1 MVRKSYTAQVQD
13 WQKLTERKMLAVA
26 VDSISD
32 VMEGA
37 QTPQMSVKRTG
48 GSFELGK
55 IPVDEG
61 DLIQSLETGLNGAM
75 GPKGEAAYVVSLA
88 GLSIGDRFRAVWR
101 AAHALPM
108 EMGYTA
114 ANGTQVAG
122 RQFVGKNAAR
132 WQEFVRK
139 NAAKYRG
146 MK

>member
-1 MVRKSYTAQVQD
+1 MARKSFRAQIQD
-13 WQKLTERKMLAVA
+13 FKDLTERKMLAVA

-37 QTPQMSVKRTG
+37 QTPQVSVKRTG

-61 DLIQSLETGLNGAM
+61 DLIQSLESGVNGSIGSA
-75 GPKGEAAYVVSLA
+75 GEASYTVALA
-88 GLSIGDRFRAVWR
+88 GMSIGDRFRAVWR

-108 EMGYTA
+108 ETGFTA